1 MIIETVSE
9 KGGGGEKKEKRKKRK
24 TKRRNERKEER
35 RAWNRNKTNEVKA
48 IEVGNW
54 SKRRPIPFLE

>member
-1 MIIETVSE
+1 MKSVSE
-9 KGGGGEKKEKRKKRK
+9 KKKGEREKKKRKKG
-24 TKRRNERKEER
+24 

-54 SKRRPIPFLE
+54 WKRRQFPF

>member
-1 MIIETVSE
+1 MIIEIGERE
-9 KGGGGEKKEKRKKRK
+9 KERGERKKKRKKG
-24 TKRRNERKEER
+24 

-54 SKRRPIPFLE
+54 WKRRPIPFLE